1 MKWTQKALAA
11 FLAAAMAVTMAAP
24 AFAKTDK
31 NDLRYLDIVDSD
43 GENAYYDRTD
53 TIKPGDKYYI
63 IIGKS
68 TGTDLDNLL
77 DKDLFS
83 FRLKKTNGG
92 KYITG
97 ADIVEKRFGSTRY
110 ICIEFDAKDNFTDEE
125 NKVTLEAIF
134 RAKKDLI
141 ATNIADITAALENG
155 TTIFPTFK
163 EYTGSGSV
171 SGGGG
176 VDVNVAKAAWDAAV
190 KAQNEA
196 QAKDDEAAKKVNE
209 TKATLDSTPAADD
222 TDLKAKETAKNTA
235 EATLKEKTTAV
246 TNAQTTLDNLKA
258 DQTNLQTILTN
269 LTRIGDIN
277 NGPLVKLT
285 NISSSLDKII
295 DAYDSSGN
303 PTLEDLETAITE
315 YNTAHSKS
323 LTYTTITDKASAEAF
338 KTHVGTVQQQWH
350 AEIASLTQTND
361 SLELKDPSLSS
372 LKREDKTAV
381 GTAKTD
387 IDNKVNAAEAALTTA
402 QGEQATAQTAFDT
415 ANTEYQT
422 AKTAYDNAN
431 TARTNAQKAY
441 DDAVAAQ
448 KQTAD
453 ALKTAKA
460 DTAAKKTAYDNA
472 LKGVSGVGYMEK
484 GDELTVEFTVWIQNE
499 RQEDDDANFVA
510 GEKGVVIRPV
520 KNETNTITWENSD
533 RTLARLTFQADSD
546 TDYLCPRL
554 STRWSNED
562 YYNFFDDQDA
572 YLFDF
577 VSNPDIPAQT
587 RGTLELYNPFLDRDG
602 DYYRDVR
609 DLYLYQ
615 VVDGILK
622 EVDFDPVLENDD
634 GEEVLRLRTR
644 VLGTYVVCE
653 DPLDLDDL
661 YSDEDKDDNKKPSRP
676 SDANK
681 PDIIIDANQKPVPN
695 TGR

>member
-31 NDLRYLDIVDSD
+31 NNLRYLDIVDSD

-68 TGTDLDNLL
+68 TGTKLDNLL
-77 DKDLFS
+77 DKKLFS
-83 FRLKKTNGG
+83 FKLKKQNGG
-92 KYITG
+92 KYISG
-97 ADIVEKRFGSTRY
+97 AEITEKRFGNTRY
-110 ICIEFDAKDNFTDEE
+110 ICIAFDAKDNFTDEE

-134 RAKKDLI
+134 RAKEDLA
-141 ATNIADITAALENG
+141 ATNPGGIAAGDFP
-155 TTIFPTFK
+155 IFEPATSG
-163 EYTGSGSV
+163 TGS
-171 SGGGG
+171 
-176 VDVNVAKAAWDAAV
+176 AA
-190 KAQNEA
+190 
-196 QAKDDEAAKKVNE
+196 AKDAEKKYNDAK
-209 TKATLDSTPAADD
+209 
-222 TDLKAKETAKNTA
+222 
-235 EATLKEKTTAV
+235 
-246 TNAQTTLDNLKA
+246 
-258 DQTNLQTILTN
+258 
-269 LTRIGDIN
+269 
-277 NGPLVKLT
+277 
-285 NISSSLDKII
+285 
-295 DAYDSSGN
+295 DAYD
-303 PTLEDLETAITE
+303 
-315 YNTAHSKS
+315 
-323 LTYTTITDKASAEAF
+323 
-338 KTHVGTVQQQWH
+338 
-350 AEIASLTQTND
+350 
-361 SLELKDPSLSS
+361 
-372 LKREDKTAV
+372 TAV
-381 GTAKTD
+381 EEQK
-387 IDNKVNAAEAALTTA
+387 KA
-402 QGEQATAQTAFDT
+402 QQ
-415 ANTEYQT
+415 
-422 AKTAYDNAN
+422 
-431 TARTNAQKAY
+431 AY

-448 KQTAD
+448 TTLTTAQEAKKAIEEKYASELAAGETVTVDWLNKKAQEATTAATNAANAAALLEKYD
-453 ALKTAKA
+453 ALKTAWNDWEKAYNEATDAKPNGESEAFKALQTALRNYQESYKKVTIPSSVTTQSGLGTITLTYVDPQDISDWTDNANSYVRLRNEFTKDDNSSTTYQSDYTWSETVKSACGTADEWTSKANDYSTAATDLQNAINTITNAGSANVDALKA
-460 DTAAKKTAYDNA
+460 DLEKKATDAKNKKATMDTAQKLWQSIANGTSSDLF
-472 LKGVSGVGYMEK
+472 LKD
-484 GDELTVEFTVWIQNE
+484 GDEYSFEFTVWIQNE

-562 YYNFFDDQDA
+562 YRNFFDDQDA

-644 VLGTYVVCE
+644 TLGTYVVCE

-661 YSDEDKDDNKKPSRP
+661 YGDEDKNDNKKPSRP